1 MKIPISAKSVWRG
14 ISSVI
19 AAICIL
25 LAILI
30 GYTVIAKA
38 AGEPLPMIFGWGN
51 AVVMSG
57 SMEPELPIG
66 SLVIIKNQNDYSIG
80 DVVTYEEE
88 NSTLVTH
95 RLLSL
100 NNDVAVTKGDANNTN
115 DSPIKTE
122 QIRGKVQ
129 AVLPR
134 AGNVLLWLKSP
145 VGVVLLLLLGG
156 ILIFFPNCL
165 KRKVAEMH

>member
-1 MKIPISAKSVWRG
+1 MKIPISAKLVWRG

-30 GYTVIAKA
+30 GYTAIAKA